1 MSEREQN
8 GWQPANVGCHW
19 TRGEFTASTIVCG
32 RESGYVLTR
41 NHQETI
47 ETIAEFISWQEVEQ
61 LADRRNQEDR

>member
-1 MSEREQN
+1 MGERKQN
-8 GWQPANVGCHW
+8 GWQPASVGCHW

-32 RESGYVLTR
+32 RDSGYVLIR
-41 NHQETI
+41 DR